1 MKNQVPSDVPEHG
14 QFVDNCNLKSQQY
27 LDQINQWTEN
37 QKMIISQKKTK
48 AMIINF
54 TEKHQFT
61 TRLQLKGENIEVVN
75 KMKILGTIID
85 DKLSWDENCSF
96 LIKKV
101 NARMQ
106 LLRNVYSFGATN
118 LEMVHM
124 WTVFCRSVLE
134 QSCVVWH
141 NSLTQ
146 ENTEDLER
154 TQKTFC
160 KLVLREKY
168 KTYEDSLILLNLD
181 SLNQRRQ
188 SLCLK
193 FAKAGIKHNKLSDL
207 LPEESKTH
215 NMQTRNENKYKV
227 NFANTGRL
235 KDGSIISMQNL
246 LNDDEKEQQ
255 RKRNCG

>member
-1 MKNQVPSDVPEHG
+1 MQP
-14 QFVDNCNLKSQQY
+14 
-27 LDQINQWTEN
+27 
-37 QKMIISQKKTK
+37 IIKW
-48 AMIINF
+48 F
-54 TEKHQFT
+54 T
-61 TRLQLKGENIEVVN
+61 
-75 KMKILGTIID
+75 
-85 DKLSWDENCSF
+85 C
-96 LIKKV
+96 
-101 NARMQ
+101 
-106 LLRNVYSFGATN
+106 
-118 LEMVHM
+118 
-124 WTVFCRSVLE
+124 VFCRSVLE

-154 TQKTFC
+154 PQKTFC

-255 RKRNCG
+255 KKRNCG